1 MFKGKKKR
9 ATNLSSLPGTAL
21 ILLVQQVQRLAIKR
35 QIVVVD
41 GGGRLPRGL
50 VLPLLDGG
58 MGRVALRRGRALRV
72 LRVLGVLG
80 VVGCVLVG
88 LRCHFR

>member
-1 MFKGKKKR
+1 M
-9 ATNLSSLPGTAL
+9 
-21 ILLVQQVQRLAIKR
+21 QQVQRLAIKG